1 MEGRGNGAGR
11 QGRGNGRQGRGGGIV
26 ERCHGCNRDVPA
38 GTISQHINKN
48 HRHNGPDPKTAAE
61 MNTAEGGLINRW
73 LGCIVEGCGKVY
85 KGENGMRQHSRMHA
99 RHNEADAAAED
110 NGAENEN
117 NNGNEENN
125 NDNEENN
132 EGAGNNVGPN
142 GGLLGDILR
151 QAGLGDNGEILEID
165 YGHLLSQ
172 TRKGLYTIHHS
183 WIPFIVSIT
192 VALINMSC
200 EENETR
206 QLEGIAALE
215 LFPGVLTKMMAQG
228 RKKTPTIEQLRAI
241 NGANN
246 RAKYIIEQ
254 AIYLNK
260 IMPPREQ
267 GNDDEFNIERT
278 RAQAELL
285 FKDGRISACRRKVEE
300 LERKMNHEVPG
311 VRPTEEELQVMI
323 QRLFPESSE
332 LDILPSREEEPDIEE
347 LLQISADHIRKK
359 AETMKTDSSAG
370 TSAWSPRVIHKITD
384 QRGKIGYNVETGPH
398 EIHQALAKL
407 ANKMLKGKICEKARD
422 LICESR
428 LCWVDKKEIPG
439 ARPICMDCALFRW
452 LYNCCKDD
460 LDKKL
465 MVEIGGIQLG
475 VGQRNGTEILG
486 RFLDAAYQEG
496 KTVTMIDSENAY
508 GMVKLRELFF
518 EIQRVAPEYSA
529 LYRMQYEGARKIR
542 DNNGKVV
549 VTMKTSLKQ
558 GCPLSGDYYML
569 ASARMLRRMENDLKT
584 SEEECREQGRI
595 VDSNGVVIGYLDDI
609 FVVNDPCVT
618 AINTPKLSIAYEDY
632 NAKLCIPKSK
642 IIGQGVFDY
651 DDVPHGWEIS
661 QDGEV
666 AVGVPFGD
674 RNWKKEYIKVELRK
688 KYPPRLALSILS
700 PRLNVALILLSYS
713 RRGSYLIN
721 TSNEL
726 HDILP
731 LAEEFDLAMLEAL
744 AAVAQVK
751 VTDVTRA
758 IMNFPQRYSGFG
770 LQEVGGLA
778 AEAGQL
784 SGALKAKAFISQNCT
799 PEQIQELTKHINT
812 DIIVGTYQHLREA
825 TEIESVIYD
834 TMSAVT
840 APKILWKGKDRAQK
854 HKSELLITELGAEG
868 KTRQHA
874 AALLS
879 RNGSAGSRYLLSGI
893 GRGSENY
900 FPGRDFVQV
909 MRHHLGQQ
917 VTNNEPTLRR
927 RPQGGA
933 VYDTES
939 NPSEPLVD
947 VLNKPFGTRRHTKV
961 KEAVLAAIRKMNPRD
976 YVEPEQEV
984 GSIVT
989 VNEGRPDSIHP
1000 VIGDIIWMKGAEKII
1015 VEVSVFVP
1023 EANTYMA
1030 RWDTYLTQ
1038 DAASEQTEIK
1048 KKVKYAKVNRI
1059 NGESATIPADSVIP
1073 FVLEASG
1080 RLGPAAFS
1088 FINRVFETQTYRR
1101 SQLIS
1106 EIALICAKSTGK
1118 MLTASR
1124 DRYITQ
1130 SLLGG

>member
-1 MEGRGNGAGR
+1 MTRID
-11 QGRGNGRQGRGGGIV
+11 IV
-26 ERCHGCNRDVPA
+26 
-38 GTISQHINKN
+38 
-48 HRHNGPDPKTAAE
+48 
-61 MNTAEGGLINRW
+61 
-73 LGCIVEGCGKVY
+73 
-85 KGENGMRQHSRMHA
+85 
-99 RHNEADAAAED
+99 
-110 NGAENEN
+110 
-117 NNGNEENN
+117 
-125 NDNEENN
+125 
-132 EGAGNNVGPN
+132 
-142 GGLLGDILR
+142 
-151 QAGLGDNGEILEID
+151 
-165 YGHLLSQ
+165 
-172 TRKGLYTIHHS
+172 
-183 WIPFIVSIT
+183 
-192 VALINMSC
+192 
-200 EENETR
+200 
-206 QLEGIAALE
+206 
-215 LFPGVLTKMMAQG
+215 AQ
-228 RKKTPTIEQLRAI
+228 
-241 NGANN
+241 
-246 RAKYIIEQ
+246 
-254 AIYLNK
+254 
-260 IMPPREQ
+260 
-267 GNDDEFNIERT
+267 
-278 RAQAELL
+278 
-285 FKDGRISACRRKVEE
+285 
-300 LERKMNHEVPG
+300 
-311 VRPTEEELQVMI
+311 
-323 QRLFPESSE
+323 
-332 LDILPSREEEPDIEE
+332 
-347 LLQISADHIRKK
+347 
-359 AETMKTDSSAG
+359 
-370 TSAWSPRVIHKITD
+370 
-384 QRGKIGYNVETGPH
+384 
-398 EIHQALAKL
+398 
-407 ANKMLKGKICEKARD
+407 
-422 LICESR
+422 
-428 LCWVDKKEIPG
+428 
-439 ARPICMDCALFRW
+439 
-452 LYNCCKDD
+452 
-460 LDKKL
+460 
-465 MVEIGGIQLG
+465 
-475 VGQRNGTEILG
+475 
-486 RFLDAAYQEG
+486 
-496 KTVTMIDSENAY
+496 
-508 GMVKLRELFF
+508 
-518 EIQRVAPEYSA
+518 
-529 LYRMQYEGARKIR
+529 
-542 DNNGKVV
+542 
-549 VTMKTSLKQ
+549 
-558 GCPLSGDYYML
+558 
-569 ASARMLRRMENDLKT
+569 SARMLRRMENDLKT

-731 LAEEFDLAMLEAL
+731 LAEEFDLALLEAL

-778 AEAGQL
+778 AEVGQL

-799 PEQIQELTKHINT
+799 PEQIQKLTKQINT

-1030 RWDTYLTQ
+1030 RWDRMRHL
-1038 DAASEQTEIK
+1038 
-1048 KKVKYAKVNRI
+1048 
-1059 NGESATIPADSVIP
+1059 
-1073 FVLEASG
+1073 
-1080 RLGPAAFS
+1080 
-1088 FINRVFETQTYRR
+1088 
-1101 SQLIS
+1101 
-1106 EIALICAKSTGK
+1106 
-1118 MLTASR
+1118 SR
-1124 DRYITQ
+1124 
-1130 SLLGG
+1130 